1 MTTHTPLRSR
11 LHVYSDDALGTSDA
25 TELGQRLRQG
35 EITSAEVTEAAI
47 ARLNAAGDLSGLV
60 LNTFQEARHRAEH
73 KTFNGFFA
81 GVPSLIKDN
90 IDLRGLATCH
100 GSAALGS
107 KPMKK
112 TSALAKQYLAQG
124 FNLLG
129 KSTLPAFGFTASTEM
144 AHTPA
149 TRNPW
154 HLDHSAGGSSGGS
167 AALVAAGAIPIA
179 HGNDGG
185 GSIRIPAAV
194 CGLVGLKSTRGR
206 LVTQEA
212 AKGLPVNIVSDG
224 VLTRTVRDT
233 ANFFMEAEKY
243 YRNPKLPPLGEIRG
257 PSRKRLRIGLMV
269 DSITG
274 ESTCPQTRLAVE
286 NTAKKLSDMGH
297 HVDIAHINLPQ
308 RFVDDFLLYWAMLAF
323 FVSKFGN
330 ALFSQG
336 FDSQQLD
343 PLTLGLARYYRQRFL
358 KTPGM
363 LRQLKKSQA
372 HYAEVFN
379 QYDVVLTPVL
389 AHTTPELGY
398 LGPEV
403 DFDTHLERLLRY
415 TSFTPANNA
424 AGSPGLS
431 LPLGQTLT
439 GLPIGVQLNGRH
451 GDERTLL
458 ELAFEL
464 EEAQPFA
471 RLDQRQDHHPAH
483 SDKRNG
489 GQK

>member
-1 MTTHTPLRSR
+1 MTAPSPIPPR
-11 LHVYSDDALGTSDA
+11 LHAFRDDALGTSDA
-25 TELGQRLRQG
+25 TELAQRLQKG
-35 EITSAEVTEAAI
+35 EITSTQATEAAI
-47 ARLNAAGDLSGLV
+47 ARLNAASDLNGLV
-60 LNTFQEARHRAEH
+60 LNTFEDARQRAAH
-73 KTFNGFFA
+73 TRFDGFFA

-90 IDLRGLATCH
+90 IDLQGLATGH
-100 GSAALGS
+100 GSAAVGS
-107 KPMKK
+107 KPMKQ

-144 AHTPA
+144 AHAPA

-167 AALVAAGAIPIA
+167 AAMVAAGAVPIA

-194 CGLVGLKSTRGR
+194 CGLVGLKCTRGR

-212 AKGLPVNIVSDG
+212 AKALPVNIISDG

-243 YRNPKLPPLGEIRG
+243 YRNPKLPPVGQVDG
-257 PSRKRLRIGLMV
+257 PGQKRLRIGLMV
-269 DSITG
+269 DSIAGEPTCAQTRQAV
-274 ESTCPQTRLAVE
+274 ESTARL
-286 NTAKKLSDMGH
+286 LSDLGH
-297 HVDIAHINLPQ
+297 KVEIARIDLPQ

-323 FVSKFGN
+323 FVSKFGRM
-330 ALFSQG
+330 LFPQG
-336 FDSQQLD
+336 FEHHQLD

-363 LRQLKKSQA
+363 LRQLRKSQA
-372 HYAEVFN
+372 RYAEVFN
-379 QYDVVLTPVL
+379 QFDVMLTPVL
-389 AHTTPELGY
+389 AHTTPELGF
-398 LGPEV
+398 LGAAV
-403 DFDTHLERLLRY
+403 DFDTQLERLLRY
-415 TSFTPANNA
+415 TTFTPANNA
-424 AGSPGLS
+424 AGSPGIS
-431 LPLGQTLT
+431 LPLGQANN
-439 GLPIGVQLNGRH
+439 GLPIGIQLNGRH

-464 EEAQPFA
+464 ESAQPFK
-471 RLDQRQDHHPAH
+471 RLDQFHLAH
-483 SDKRNG
+483 TAKNG
-489 GQK
+489 DTV

>member
-1 MTTHTPLRSR
+1 MTQHT
-11 LHVYSDDALGTSDA
+11 LHAFTDDALGTDDA
-25 TELGQRLRQG
+25 TALAERLQRG
-35 EITSAEVTEAAI
+35 DISTTDATEAAI
-47 ARLNAAGDLSGLV
+47 ARLQQVNPTLNGLV
-60 LNTFQEARHRAEH
+60 LDTYAEARERANNKHFE
-73 KTFNGFFA
+73 GFFA

-90 IDLRGLATCH
+90 IDLRGLPTRH
-100 GSAALGS
+100 GSAAVGG

-112 TSALAKQYLAQG
+112 TSVLAKQYLAQG

-129 KSTLPAFGFTASTEM
+129 KTTLPAFGFTASTEM
-144 AHTPA
+144 AHAPA

-154 HLDHSAGGSSGGS
+154 HLNHSAGGSSGGS
-167 AALVAAGAIPIA
+167 AALVAAGAVPIA

-212 AKGLPVNIVSDG
+212 AKALPVNIISDG

-233 ANFFMEAEKY
+233 ANFFAEAEKY
-243 YRNPKLPPLGEIRG
+243 YRNSKLPAVGHVTG
-257 PSRKRLRIGLMV
+257 PGKQRLRIGLMV
-269 DSITG
+269 DSIAG
-274 ESTCPQTRLAVE
+274 DPTCPQTRAAVE
-286 NTAKKLSDMGH
+286 ATAKQLSALGH
-297 HVDIAHINLPQ
+297 HVDVAHIDLPQ

-323 FVSKFGN
+323 FVSKFGR
-330 ALFSQG
+330 ALFPQG

-343 PLTLGLARYYRQRFL
+343 PLSQGLARHYRQRFL

-363 LRQLKKSQA
+363 LRQLRQSQA
-372 HYAEVFN
+372 RYAEVFN

-398 LGPEV
+398 LGADV
-403 DFDTHLERLLRY
+403 DFDTQLERLLRY
-415 TSFTPANNA
+415 TTFTPANNA
-424 AGSPGLS
+424 SGSPGLS
-431 LPLGQTLT
+431 LPLGQADN

-451 GDERTLL
+451 GEERTLL

-464 EEAQPFA
+464 EQVQPFI
-471 RLDQRQDHHPAH
+471 RLDQR
-483 SDKRNG
+483 
-489 GQK
+489 